1 VTGIPAGDPGRFHD
15 RYRISGRMPTNTI
28 DYEDVEP
35 RAGAM
40 HFLRDSL
47 GTEAVGVTVVA
58 PDEDWN
64 GVEHDHAEDDHE
76 EVYLLVEGSA
86 SVTVDGETVPLE
98 PGETIRVDPGE
109 RRRIEAGAGSL
120 LVLAGADR

>member
-1 VTGIPAGDPGRFHD
+1 
-15 RYRISGRMPTNTI
+15 MPTTAI

-35 RAGAM
+35 RGGAM

-47 GTEAVGVTVVA
+47 GTGAIGLTVVA

-64 GVEHDHAEDDHE
+64 GMEHDHAGDDHE
-76 EVYLLVEGSA
+76 EVYFLVEGSA
-86 SVTVDGETVPLE
+86 SVTVEGETVALE
-98 PGETIRVDPGE
+98 PGEAIRVDPGE
-109 RRRIEAGAGSL
+109 RRRIEARAGSL